1 MMIITIGRNPE
12 NTIVLNDPSI
22 SGKHAELDIMD
33 NGQILLKDFST
44 NGTYANGQ
52 FVNQSS
58 AYVSYGD
65 SIFFPGNIPLDWA
78 QVGSLLNQSKEAQ
91 QPQQPSPAPQ
101 PAAYQPQPSASHSPN
116 SGALSAGSDAWPGN
130 SVTLNFSQTLSESFS
145 IGFGNFGTCGLALL
159 LWILTCWIPYL
170 NLGTFYGIT
179 AMLNAWAKGEPFKAT
194 DIFDSKYR
202 RMLPELLM
210 TSSFKST
217 LIFIGILMII
227 PAFVFILSTSLSTL
241 IVIDRGY
248 SPVEAI
254 KESNRITYGSKW
266 TMFGVQIILNMILSA
281 VMGVFGA
288 IFGVLSFLNPVAC
301 AFIALLEFLIIIFA
315 IMPIYLGM
323 TTSIW
328 RQLSQNL

>member
-22 SGKHAELDIMD
+22 SGKHAELDFLD

-44 NGTYANGQ
+44 NGTYASGQ

-58 AYVSYGD
+58 VYVSYGD
-65 SIFFPGNIPLDWA
+65 SIFFPGNVPLDWA
-78 QVGSLLNQSKEAQ
+78 LVGSLLNQSREEQ

-101 PAAYQPQPSASHSPN
+101 PVYQSQSAAS
-116 SGALSAGSDAWPGN
+116 SGANCGAQSAGSPSWPGN
-130 SVTLNFSQTLSESFS
+130 AVTINFSQTLSESFS
-145 IGFGNFGTCGLALL
+145 IGFGNFGTCGLAIL
-159 LWILTCWIPYL
+159 LWVLTCWIPYL

-202 RMLPELLM
+202 RMLPELLL
-210 TSSFKST
+210 TSTFKAS
-217 LIFIGILMII
+217 LILFGILLII

-248 SPVEAI
+248 SPVEAV

-288 IFGVLSFLNPVAC
+288 IFGALSFLNPVAC
-301 AFIALLEFLIIIFA
+301 AFIALLEFLIIIFG
-315 IMPIYLGM
+315 IIPIYYGM

>member
-130 SVTLNFSQTLSESFS
+130 NVTLNFSQTLSESFS
-145 IGFGNFGTCGLALL
+145 IGFGNFGTCGLAIL

-210 TSSFKST
+210 TSTFSGI

-281 VMGVFGA
+281 VMGVFGGITIIA
-288 IFGVLSFLNPVAC
+288 ALSPVAC
-301 AFIALLEFLIIIFA
+301 AFIGLLEFLIIIFG
-315 IMPIYLGM
+315 IMPIYYGM